1 MNKSRKPKLAIA
13 ISHALVKPWD
23 EIKIAQEETW
33 ITNNSYDSQII
44 FYLSKNPPL
53 FLKNFDYFVEKY
65 RFSKKFGIFIS
76 KLNVLTSNLI
86 SHKIPKYIFTEE
98 KKELVVNSWSTYQLF
113 GRRNLALFDWFIN
126 YTDCDFL
133 FQTNVSSYLR
143 VEYLQ
148 DILKKFSKNELVYA
162 GAIINPDDLKFPIVS
177 GAGKLLSRELIMEIL
192 NNKNLLKFDNLE
204 DVALAELISKLG
216 VKAINL
222 PRLDLPN
229 LPTIKKYS
237 DVELREYFHFRCKSD
252 SNPRKDVQIMK
263 ELHRRLSGK
272 SDK

>member
-1 MNKSRKPKLAIA
+1 MADKREPNLVIA
-13 ISHALVKPWD
+13 ISHASLYPWK
-23 EIKIAQEETW
+23 EIRIAQQETW
-33 ITNNSYDSQII
+33 IASNATNAQII
-44 FYLSKNPPL
+44 FYLAKPSPL
-53 FLKNFDYFVEKY
+53 FLKKYDSFVEKF
-65 RFSKKFGIFIS
+65 RFSNSYGRFIFR
-76 KLNVLTSNLI
+76 LNVLTGNLI
-86 SHKIPKYIFTEE
+86 SHRIPNYIFREE
-98 KKELVVNSWSTYQLF
+98 TQELIVSSWSTYQLF

-126 YTDCDFL
+126 FTDGDFL

-148 DILKKFSKNELVYA
+148 DIVKKFSENELVYA

-177 GAGKLLSRELIMEIL
+177 GAGKLLSRKLIMEIL

-222 PRLDLPN
+222 LRLDLPN

-237 DVELREYFHFRCKSD
+237 DLELREYFHFRCKSD